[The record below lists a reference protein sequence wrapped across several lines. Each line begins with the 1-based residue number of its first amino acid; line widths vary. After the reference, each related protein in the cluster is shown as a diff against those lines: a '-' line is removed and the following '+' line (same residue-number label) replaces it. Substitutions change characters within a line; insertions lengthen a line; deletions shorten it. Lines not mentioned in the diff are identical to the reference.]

1 LERQGSFECQGEMI
15 DQCEGW
21 TTRRGE
27 GGETGSNVF
36 RCIRSYALF
45 IVRLLGLGLAHQEEE
60 EEGEREGKGDRR
72 RGRGSKRVPSESARA
87 INARYARGEGA
98 TSFHRLRSLARLI

>member
-1 LERQGSFECQGEMI
+1 MI

-45 IVRLLGLGLAHQEEE
+45 IVRLLGLELAHQEEE
-60 EEGEREGKGDRR
+60 EEREGEREGKGTG
-72 RGRGSKRVPSESARA
+72 GRGSKRVPSESARV
-87 INARYARGEGA
+87 INARYAHGEGA